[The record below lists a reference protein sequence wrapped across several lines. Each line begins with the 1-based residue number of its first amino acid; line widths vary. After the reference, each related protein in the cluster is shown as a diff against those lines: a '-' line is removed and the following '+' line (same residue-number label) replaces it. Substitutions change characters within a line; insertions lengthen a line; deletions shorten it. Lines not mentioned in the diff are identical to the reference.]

1 MKSSSLLTLI
11 LVAAGVAAKAQQVI
25 PLYDGAIPNSKVSI
39 NYQEITRTDGG
50 RQFID
55 KVSKPTLTIFLPP
68 KGKANGTSVI
78 ILPGGGYQTLAVS
91 HEGLEI
97 AQEFNKHGIA
107 AFVLKYRLPS
117 DEIMIDK
124 TIGPLQDAQR
134 AIQLVRQR
142 AKTWAL
148 DTAKIGILGSS
159 AGGHL
164 ASSAGTHFQKAL
176 IDNQAKTSLRPN
188 FMVLL
193 YPVISFGQLAHT
205 GSAKNLLG
213 ANPSPENI
221 KLYSNELHVTENTP
235 PTFLLHA
242 GDDKVVLVKNSILF
256 YEALLAKGVPAEMHL
271 YQKGG
276 HGFGLHNTTTADEW
290 FGRLLN
296 WMQTQ
301 GLVKQ

>member
-1 MKSSSLLTLI
+1 MNKSFVLAII
-11 LVAAGVAAKAQQVI
+11 LMAAGTAIKAQQVI
-25 PLYDGAIPNSKVSI
+25 PLYDGAIPNSKQSVSYKENI
-39 NYQEITRTDGG
+39 RTDGG

-55 KVSKPTLTIFLPP
+55 KVTIPTLTVYLPA
-68 KGKANGTSVI
+68 KAKANGTSVI

-91 HEGLEI
+91 HEGAEI
-97 AQEFNKHGIA
+97 AKEFNKYGIT
-107 AFVLKYRLPS
+107 AFLLKYRLPS
-117 DEIMIDK
+117 DEIMVDK
-124 TIGPLQDAQR
+124 TVGPLQDAQR
-134 AIQLVRQR
+134 AIQLVRER
-142 AKTWAL
+142 AKTWTL

-164 ASSAGTHFQKAL
+164 ASTAGTHFQKAL
-176 IDNQAKTSLRPN
+176 IGNSTNVSLRPN

-213 ANPSPENI
+213 ANPSANNI
-221 KLYSNELHVTENTP
+221 DLYSNETQVTSATP

-242 GDDKVVLVKNSILF
+242 SDDKVVLVKNSILF

-271 YQKGG
+271 YQNGG
-276 HGFGLHNTTTADEW
+276 HGFGLHNTTTTDEW

-296 WMQTQ
+296 WMKVQ
-301 GLVKQ
+301 GLVNN

>member
-1 MKSSSLLTLI
+1 MKKIYFLTMI
-11 LVAAGVAAKAQQVI
+11 CITASTLVNAQQVI
-25 PLYDGAIPNSKVSI
+25 PLYDGVVPNSKPSAG
-39 NYQEITRTDGG
+39 YQEVTRTDGG

-55 KVSKPTLTIFLPP
+55 KVTQPALTVFLPA
-68 KGKANGTSVI
+68 KANGTSVI

-91 HEGLEI
+91 HEGTEI
-97 AQEFNKHGIA
+97 AQELNKYGIT

-117 DEIMIDK
+117 DEIMADK

-164 ASSAGTHFQKAL
+164 ASTVGTHFQKAL
-176 IDNQAKTSLRPN
+176 ISNPANVSLRPN

-213 ANPSPENI
+213 TNPSPENI
-221 KLYSNELHVTENTP
+221 KLYSNELQVTKNTP

-256 YEALLAKGVPAEMHL
+256 YEALLANGVPAEMHL
-271 YQKGG
+271 YPKGG
-276 HGFGLHNTTTADEW
+276 HGFGLHNTTTTDEW

-296 WMQTQ
+296 WMQVQ

>member
-1 MKSSSLLTLI
+1 MKKICFFTMI
-11 LVAAGVAAKAQQVI
+11 WMVTTMAVNAQQVI
-25 PLYDGAIPNSKVSI
+25 PLYDGAIPNSKPSAG
-39 NYQEITRTDGG
+39 YKEITRTDGG

-55 KVSKPTLTIFLPP
+55 KVTVPTLTVFLPAE
-68 KGKANGTSVI
+68 GKANGTSVVV
-78 ILPGGGYQTLAVS
+78 LPGGGYQTLAVS
-91 HEGLEI
+91 HEGVEI
-97 AQEFNKHGIA
+97 AHEFNKYGVT

-117 DEIMIDK
+117 DEIMVDK

-164 ASSAGTHFQKAL
+164 ASTAGTHFLKAL
-176 IDNQAKTSLRPN
+176 IGNPANVSLRPN

-213 ANPSPENI
+213 TNPSPQNI
-221 KLYSNELHVTENTP
+221 QLYSNELHVTANTS

-271 YQKGG
+271 YQNGG

-290 FGRLLN
+290 FGRLFN
-296 WMQTQ
+296 WMQIQ